1 MKIINIL
8 YQLKYALEML
18 GITLGFMGFYL
29 VLALNGYD
37 MKFIIY
43 FWILYI
49 LVVMVEAI
57 SNSFIKPKQK
67 ERKK

>member
-1 MKIINIL
+1 MKIIDIL
-8 YQLKYALEML
+8 PPLKYALERL

-49 LVVMVEAI
+49 LVVTVEAI
-57 SNSFIKPKQK
+57 YNSFIKPK
-67 ERKK
+67 RKGAKK